1 MIRTLS
7 HKAAP
12 RSYLLTY
19 FSQNLCM
26 FYVATLRPKAR
37 DLPLV
42 FSLLKQ
48 EDLITEKII
57 LLIKMDGMCFFLR
70 MYNSTLLLKIN

>member
-1 MIRTLS
+1 MIRTLG

-42 FSLLKQ
+42 FSPTKTGRLNYRENNSINK
-48 EDLITEKII
+48 
-57 LLIKMDGMCFFLR
+57 DGWYVFLR

>member
-12 RSYLLTY
+12 RSYLLTH
-19 FSQNLCM
+19 FSQNLFM

-42 FSLLKQ
+42 FSPTKTGRLNYRENNSINKNGWYVFFYVC
-48 EDLITEKII
+48 II
-57 LLIKMDGMCFFLR
+57 QLCC
-70 MYNSTLLLKIN
+70 